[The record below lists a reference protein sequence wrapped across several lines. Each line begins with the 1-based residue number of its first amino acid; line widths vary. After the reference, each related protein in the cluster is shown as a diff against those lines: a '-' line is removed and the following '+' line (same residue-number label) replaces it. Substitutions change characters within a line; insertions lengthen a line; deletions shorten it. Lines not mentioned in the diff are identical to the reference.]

1 MHCLEIDS
9 VILDFG
15 SNRVLQS
22 VYLKCEKGKVTALLG
37 RNGSGKSCLMRIL
50 AGELQANDFS
60 IRINETHL
68 PHVVPSSKELKYLPQ
83 HSFIPD
89 HLTVKRVCKDFD
101 LDFNDLKNLFPCFN
115 SSFYTKVKHLSGG
128 EKRILEVYAILVSR
142 SDFCTLDE
150 PFSQVMPLHI
160 EAIEH
165 LIEREKK
172 KKGILITDHLYQHVV
187 DICDDLYVLKDGKT
201 NHLKAVEDLSDYG
214 YLSNTLRE

>member
-15 SNRVLQS
+15 SHRVLQS

-50 AGELQANDFS
+50 AGELRANDFS
-60 IRINETHL
+60 IRINEAHL
-68 PHVVPSSKELKYLPQ
+68 PQGIPSSKELKYLPQ
-83 HSFIPD
+83 HFFIPD

-115 SSFYTKVKHLSGG
+115 SYFHTKVKHLSGG
-128 EKRILEVYAILVSR
+128 EKRILEIYAILVSR
-142 SDFCTLDE
+142 STFCALDE

-160 EAIEH
+160 EVIEH

-172 KKGILITDHLYQHVV
+172 NKGILITDHLYQHV
-187 DICDDLYVLKDGKT
+187 INLCDDLYVLRDGKT
-201 NHLKAVEDLSDYG
+201 NYLSTVEDLSDYE
-214 YLSNTLRE
+214 YLSNLSKE